1 MSTRN
6 RFVLAGCFA
15 VLVIGLVA
23 FAVSDN
29 AQAPATPEPVQ
40 EQGAVSPNSE
50 SSAPQPSATA
60 VVRAPETTVA
70 LTKSVSE
77 PTGTATLIVDTNR
90 YALTA
95 AAGSTLKDAL
105 DRLQNESEFTYAY
118 RNYSGLGALV
128 TEINGRASTG
138 EYVWILHVNG
148 EKSATGVSST
158 RIRSGDVIE
167 WKLEK
172 SY

>member
-6 RFVLAGCFA
+6 RFVLAGCLI
-15 VLVIGLVA
+15 VLGIGLIA

-40 EQGAVSPNSE
+40 EQETASPTGE
-50 SSAPQPSATA
+50 SDAPQPAATA
-60 VVRAPETTVA
+60 IVRAPETSVA
-70 LTKSVSE
+70 LTKTVSE
-77 PTGTATLIVDTNR
+77 PEGTATLIVDSNR

-95 AAGSTLKDAL
+95 PAGSTLKDAH
-105 DRLQNESEFTYAY
+105 DRLQTESSFTYAY

-148 EKSATGVSST
+148 EKSATGISST